1 MLIYSVFWMIAYE
14 DIGFLGSDFVYWIT
28 MVLVSGCFGVMC
40 GSISLLSSYLFV
52 ESIYLQSSRGQFT
65 KF

>member
-1 MLIYSVFWMIAYE
+1 MLIFSLGWMLAYE
-14 DIGFLGSDFVYWIT
+14 DIGFLGADFVYWVT
-28 MVLVSGCFGVMC
+28 MVLISGCFGIMC

-52 ESIYLQSSRGQFT
+52 ERIYLQSSKGQFT